1 MIIFLHFPLY
11 LMETMKCY
19 SLQHGYIVMFMLLA
33 ATSKGSACEAPSSPQ
48 CFRRTAD
55 VSVYL
60 CEWSTNMTGS
70 NVTFDFFFNE
80 TRFAGYNEN
89 RCEFNEEQLIKYR
102 PVYIWVEAHKGD
114 HSCTSP
120 RRSVVLGHTVKF
132 EAPKNI
138 SVSWLKN
145 NLRLSW
151 RALEKRLATAEVWL
165 RQVQHHTG
173 SWMKIVT
180 NTTINT
186 SGYQVTVVNL
196 LKHTSYQVQ
205 LRHRSTQAQ
214 NPLWSDWSPII
225 SVPAALEHKPEVTI
239 TTKRLNGT
247 RNVTLS
253 WKPMPHAAAVRGVT
267 YFLKDTQSSH
277 GCPCVKRKHNYTHE
291 HTTFMYVSYSA
302 VNITVIARNVAGES
316 PPAIVQVPAEPVADL
331 KTCDKMLL
339 ENLKKKTCH
348 EWYEHQD
355 GDSKPENVITL
366 TAKKK
371 REQREE
377 IIRNIRDYVHY
388 LYFEHRCEGGKPQTV
403 QMCRFY
409 KKEGVPQRAPQDFI
423 VYSETYSSAQLS
435 WKKIPIVD
443 QQGFLTHYSLC
454 IMKISS
460 KDEPVECYNISALVT
475 EHRLENLT
483 PATKYNISLA
493 GMTRVGK
500 GPNAT
505 VTFITLPEKP
515 LNVWLSFGLLF
526 GFLLI
531 TTVCTIVL
539 KRIKHK
545 IFPPVPKPVIPDFV
559 PYQAESREIPEEKEE
574 VHDLML
580 VQPHPEGKSTS
591 EDAEEAD
598 VLQREWD
605 DTTGEDIDSTRGD
618 SRMSGRINEESHDS
632 TDQELRSSREEE
644 NTDLKNVDNEIALL
658 IYRNGL
664 VFDMKTDSS

>member
-1 MIIFLHFPLY
+1 TLATKHWLTYQHHVVSSQLAIFF
-11 LMETMKCY
+11 
-19 SLQHGYIVMFMLLA
+19 F
-33 ATSKGSACEAPSSPQ
+33 KGSACEAPSSPQ

-70 NVTFDFFFNE
+70 NKNKTKKMHIIV
-80 TRFAGYNEN
+80 
-89 RCEFNEEQLIKYR
+89 CM
-102 PVYIWVEAHKGD
+102 
-114 HSCTSP
+114 SS
-120 RRSVVLGHTVKF
+120 TVKF

-173 SWMKIVT
+173 SWMK
-180 NTTINT
+180 
-186 SGYQVTVVNL
+186 VTVVNL

-225 SVPAALEHKPEVTI
+225 SVPAVSAVLSSALQ
-239 TTKRLNGT
+239 
-247 RNVTLS
+247 
-253 WKPMPHAAAVRGVT
+253 PMPHAAAVRGVT

-316 PPAIVQVPAEPVADL
+316 PPAICVTYNLYLSLP
-331 KTCDKMLL
+331 CDKMLL

-355 GDSKPENVITL
+355 GDSNMKVLGLNPI
-366 TAKKK
+366 
-371 REQREE
+371 
-377 IIRNIRDYVHY
+377 
-388 LYFEHRCEGGKPQTV
+388 QTWDQSV
-403 QMCRFY
+403 WSLHVLQFDPFFFHSS
-409 KKEGVPQRAPQDFI
+409 VPQRAPQDFI

-454 IMKISS
+454 IMKIM
-460 KDEPVECYNISALVT
+460 ECYNISALVT

-505 VTFITLPEKP
+505 VTFITLPE
-515 LNVWLSFGLLF
+515 NSFNSF
-526 GFLLI
+526 YSVLI
-531 TTVCTIVL
+531 P
-539 KRIKHK
+539 RIKHK

-664 VFDMKTDSS
+664 VFDM